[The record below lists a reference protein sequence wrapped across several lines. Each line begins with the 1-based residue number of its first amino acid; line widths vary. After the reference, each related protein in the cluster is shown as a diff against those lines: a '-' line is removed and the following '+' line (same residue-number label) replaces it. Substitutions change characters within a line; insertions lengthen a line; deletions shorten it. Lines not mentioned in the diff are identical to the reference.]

1 MQIYICI
8 NIEKVNKEVQG
19 GLLYCMCLCVT
30 CQEIKCL
37 KHEWLQTPINNKY
50 RIPSDFF
57 SLFFLFSFSAY
68 ALICLLYSICM
79 HVRRTY
85 IWVCMCVC
93 VLEKFTLL
101 RVCTS
106 HFIFAVSLFAVLLHA
121 YIHSLILLYVP
132 KRINQSYLYIY
143 EYPVLCTANK
153 QYRNPKE

>member
-57 SLFFLFSFSAY
+57 FSFFSLFIFSIRFDMPFIFHLY
-68 ALICLLYSICM
+68 A
-79 HVRRTY
+79 RTY
-85 IWVCMCVC
+85 IWVCVC
-93 VLEKFTLL
+93 VFVCWKDSHCFVCAHLILFLL
-101 RVCTS
+101 LVYSPLCSMHIYT
-106 HFIFAVSLFAVLLHA
+106 
-121 YIHSLILLYVP
+121 LILLYVP